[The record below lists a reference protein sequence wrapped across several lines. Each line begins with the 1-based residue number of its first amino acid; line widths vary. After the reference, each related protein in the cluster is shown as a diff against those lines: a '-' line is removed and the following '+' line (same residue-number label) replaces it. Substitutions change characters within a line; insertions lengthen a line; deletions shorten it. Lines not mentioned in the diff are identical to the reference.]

1 VNEHVSRLDTNTDD
15 SGQQPNHGVGA
26 SLMLLL

>member
-1 VNEHVSRLDTNTDD
+1 MNQHVSRLDTNTND

-26 SLMLLL
+26 SLMVLL